1 VRPNV
6 CLVACNEAERPRNKK
21 DNAMSTKKLT
31 LPSIIRASGLASL
44 VVIAVGATQPAVAAS
59 APAYLQWV
67 SAPAAVTS
75 TDISAARKNR
85 QVRRTS
91 PRDAYGSYVGGGSY
105 VGAPGGVSQSYPGY
119 GYGVGDNS
127 RNQTW

>member
-31 LPSIIRASGLASL
+31 LASIIRASGLATL
-44 VVIAVGATQPAVAAS
+44 VGIAIGGAQPAVAAS
-59 APAYLQWV
+59 APAYPQSI
-67 SAPAAVTS
+67 SAPIAVAS

-85 QVRRTS
+85 QVRRAS
-91 PRDAYGSYVGGGSY
+91 RRDAYGSYLGGGSY
-105 VGAPGGVSQSYPGY
+105 VGGGGGVSQSYPGY

>member
-1 VRPNV
+1 
-6 CLVACNEAERPRNKK
+6 
-21 DNAMSTKKLT
+21 MSTKKLT

-44 VVIAVGATQPAVAAS
+44 VVIAVGAAQPAVAAS
-59 APAYLQWV
+59 APAYPQSI

-91 PRDAYGSYVGGGSY
+91 PRDAYGSYVG
-105 VGAPGGVSQSYPGY
+105 APGAQSYPGY

>member
-1 VRPNV
+1 
-6 CLVACNEAERPRNKK
+6 
-21 DNAMSTKKLT
+21 MSTKKLT

-44 VVIAVGATQPAVAAS
+44 VVIAVGAAQPAVAAS
-59 APAYLQWV
+59 APAYPRWI

-75 TDISAARKNR
+75 TDISAARKTR
-85 QVRRTS
+85 QVRRAS
-91 PRDAYGSYVGGGSY
+91 PRAAYGSYVGGDSY
-105 VGAPGGVSQSYPGY
+105 VGGAGGVSQSYPGY

>member
-1 VRPNV
+1 
-6 CLVACNEAERPRNKK
+6 
-21 DNAMSTKKLT
+21 MSTKRLARQ
-31 LPSIIRASGLASL
+31 SIIRASGLAL
-44 VVIAVGATQPAVAAS
+44 LAGIAIGAAQPAAAAP
-59 APAYLQWV
+59 APAYPQ
-67 SAPAAVTS
+67 SISPPAAVTS

-91 PRDAYGSYVGGGSY
+91 PRDAYGSYVGG
-105 VGAPGGVSQSYPGY
+105 AGGVSQTYPRY

>member
-1 VRPNV
+1 
-6 CLVACNEAERPRNKK
+6 
-21 DNAMSTKKLT
+21 MSTKKLT

-44 VVIAVGATQPAVAAS
+44 VVIAVGAAQPAVAAS
-59 APAYLQWV
+59 APAYLQSINA
-67 SAPAAVTS
+67 SAVVTS

-85 QVRRTS
+85 QVRRAS
-91 PRDAYGSYVGGGSY
+91 RRDAYGSYLGGGSY
-105 VGAPGGVSQSYPGY
+105 VGGGGGVSQSYPGY

>member
-1 VRPNV
+1 MRPNV

-44 VVIAVGATQPAVAAS
+44 VVIAVGAAQPAVAAS
-59 APAYLQWV
+59 APAYPQSI

-85 QVRRTS
+85 QVRRAS
-91 PRDAYGSYVGGGSY
+91 PRDAYGSYVGG
-105 VGAPGGVSQSYPGY
+105 AGGVSQSYPGY

>member
-1 VRPNV
+1 
-6 CLVACNEAERPRNKK
+6 
-21 DNAMSTKKLT
+21 MSTKKLT
-31 LPSIIRASGLASL
+31 LPSIIRASGFASL
-44 VVIAVGATQPAVAAS
+44 VVIAVGAAQPAVAAS
-59 APAYLQWV
+59 ASVYPQWIG
-67 SAPAAVTS
+67 APAAVTS

-85 QVRRTS
+85 QVRRTF
-91 PRDAYGSYVGGGSY
+91 PRDAYGSY